1 MNTALSPVST
11 QPELFPLA
19 IMAPHGYLL
28 PATSGLTPMPNAPFA
43 ALSIYWINICV
54 SPACPLP

>member
-1 MNTALSPVST
+1 MNTTLSPVST

-28 PATSGLTPMPNAPFA
+28 PATSGLTPLCPTDHPPR
-43 ALSIYWINICV
+43 YQ
-54 SPACPLP
+54 PAG

>member
-11 QPELFPLA
+11 QPELFPL

-28 PATSGLTPMPNAPFA
+28 PATAG
-43 ALSIYWINICV
+43 
-54 SPACPLP
+54 